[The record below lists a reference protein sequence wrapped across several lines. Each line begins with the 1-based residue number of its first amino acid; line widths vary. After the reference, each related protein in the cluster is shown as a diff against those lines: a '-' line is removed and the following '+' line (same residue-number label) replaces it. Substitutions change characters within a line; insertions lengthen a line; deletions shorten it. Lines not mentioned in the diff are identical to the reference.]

1 MMRLA
6 TLTSALLVAAMASPA
21 PLDIG
26 ADNALAFSADG
37 SKPVSQII
45 ERSGATYISLHFTSM
60 DLPEGASITITSLDG
75 SKKVSYTGKHDD
87 LFTTTIDADR
97 VVLTYTAPSYE
108 KTVSGSVFAVDKFI
122 SGTGGPK
129 NVLESICG
137 EDNSKPSQCYAQDE
151 KTKFDTSK
159 AVARLLINGRSLC
172 TGWLIGSEGHLMT
185 NWHCIKTADDAKNVQ
200 VEFAAKCA
208 TCEDPNNTK
217 QLACKGNLVASDAE
231 YIVSDQKNDFAL
243 VKLKLKDG
251 VDLKQYGYLQVR
263 PSGPVLNEEIYI
275 PQHPKGNPQHMALV
289 TANNTPGK
297 IVDLSSGSC
306 YTEIPEKDYVGHQL
320 DTQGG
325 SSGSPMISTKDNV
338 VVALHNCGG
347 CNNGGIKMNRI
358 VEFLASK
365 NIPLPKDATAT
376 SDAPT
381 SAPTTAP
388 ATPTPTTQSP
398 TPANTISFCSISNR
412 VLSEYYQGLYQDTP
426 KGNKNEL
433 FVYNEASGA
442 LQVQSNGECLDAYAA
457 DAGFKLHTWACDA
470 TIGNQKWTVANNQ
483 IVHKT
488 HNVCLTSIAG
498 KNDVALAACDPNDI
512 RQRFSTSCNDK
523 NVRSYV
529 QIRTKRGKYISE
541 WNAGLYADVGRNN
554 ANELFELDNVNQW
567 IKSVSNNGQCWDA
580 YKDSNGVG
588 HLHTYECS
596 TSNANQKW
604 IIANGQI
611 KHATHANLCLD
622 VDPNDSNHRVQ
633 VWDCGNNNDNQ
644 KFDVL
649 VF

>member
-6 TLTSALLVAAMASPA
+6 KLTCALLVAAMASPV

-26 ADNALAFSADG
+26 ADNALALSADG

-45 ERSGATYISLHFTSM
+45 ERSGATYISVHFSSM
-60 DLPEGASITITSLDG
+60 NLPDGASITITSLDG
-75 SKKVSYTGKHDD
+75 SKKVSYNGKHDN

-97 VVLTYTAPSYE
+97 VVLTYSAPSYE
-108 KTVSGSVFAVDKFI
+108 KASSGSIFVVDKFI
-122 SGTGGPK
+122 SGTGGSK
-129 NVLESICG
+129 NLLESICG
-137 EDNSKPSQCYAQDE
+137 TDNSKPSH
-151 KTKFDTSK
+151 K

-172 TGWLIGSEGHLMT
+172 TGWLIGSEGHMMT
-185 NWHCIKTADDAKNVQ
+185 NWHCIQDAVKAKNVQ

-208 TCEDPNNTK
+208 TCDDANNTV
-217 QLACKGNLVASDAE
+217 QRGCKGDIVATDVE
-231 YIVSDQKNDFAL
+231 FIVSDKKTDFAL
-243 VKLKLKDG
+243 VKLNLKDG
-251 VDLKQYGYLQVR
+251 ANLKQYGYLKVR
-263 PSGPVLNEEIYI
+263 PSGPILNEEIYI
-275 PQHPKGNPQHMALV
+275 PQHPNGHPQHMALV
-289 TANNTPGK
+289 DDNGAAGK
-297 IVDLSSGSC
+297 ITDLSSGSC
-306 YTEIPEKDYVGHQL
+306 YNDIPEKDYVGHQL

-325 SSGSPMISTKDNV
+325 SSGSPMLSTKENT

-358 VEFLASK
+358 VDFLKSK
-365 NIPLPKDATAT
+365 NIPLPKDAT
-376 SDAPT
+376 SDAPTYAPT
-381 SAPTTAP
+381 SAPTT
-388 ATPTPTTQSP
+388 QSP
-398 TPANTISFCSISNR
+398 APANTISFCSISNR
-412 VLSEYYQGLYQDTP
+412 VLSEYYRGLYQDTP
-426 KGNKNEL
+426 KGNKNEQ
-433 FVYNEASGA
+433 FVYDQAAGTLA
-442 LQVQSNGECLDAYAA
+442 VQSNGECLDAYAA

-470 TIGNQKWTVANNQ
+470 TNGNQKWIVANNQ

-498 KNDVALAACDPNDI
+498 KNDVALAACDSNDI
-512 RQRFSTSCNDK
+512 RQRFSTSCKDK

-541 WNAGLYADVGRNN
+541 WNGGLYADVGRNN
-554 ANELFELDNVNQW
+554 ANELFELDSANQW

-588 HLHTYECS
+588 HLHTYACS
-596 TSNANQKW
+596 TGNANQKW

-622 VDPNDSNHRVQ
+622 VDPNDANHRVQ
-633 VWDCGNNNDNQ
+633 VWDCGHNNDNQ